1 MRQIARATRN
11 QTRRVAE
18 AKESEGRGRAIKL
31 IYRFFA
37 PPFSLFLFLSA
48 INTKEERRGGENDV
62 AVWLGG
68 GWGWVGGTYGVGF
81 FKLPPTLFLDLHSRR
96 HQKSFSFPHWG
107 IYTCA
112 VLFFPLQLLSSFFG
126 WCFASTQTV
135 TTNRK
140 GWWWFFFCSID
151 MMST

>member
-1 MRQIARATRN
+1 
-11 QTRRVAE
+11 VAE

-48 INTKEERRGGENDV
+48 INTKEERGGENDV

-112 VLFFPLQLLSSFFG
+112 VLFFPLQLLFSILFSGGVLRRPKLLRQTERGGGSSS
-126 WCFASTQTV
+126 ALL
-135 TTNRK
+135 
-140 GWWWFFFCSID
+140 I
-151 MMST
+151 

>member
-1 MRQIARATRN
+1 
-11 QTRRVAE
+11 VAE

-48 INTKEERRGGENDV
+48 INTKEERGGENDV

-81 FKLPPTLFLDLHSRR
+81 FKLPPTLFFRFAFPSSSKVFFFSTLGDLYVCGFVLSPPT
-96 HQKSFSFPHWG
+96 SFL
-107 IYTCA
+107 Y
-112 VLFFPLQLLSSFFG
+112 SFFG
-126 WCFASTQTV
+126 GGVLRRPKLLRQTD
-135 TTNRK
+135 R
-140 GWWWFFFCSID
+140 GGGSSSALLI
-151 MMST
+151 